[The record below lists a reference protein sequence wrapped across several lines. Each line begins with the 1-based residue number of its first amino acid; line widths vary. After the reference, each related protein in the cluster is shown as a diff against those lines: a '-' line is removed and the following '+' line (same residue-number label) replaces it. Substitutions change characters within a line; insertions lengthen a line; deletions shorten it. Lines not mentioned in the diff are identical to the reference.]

1 MSKDTHERPIVMKLQ
16 SREGE
21 ITLSGLAVMC
31 KVEEAHRSVF
41 TFAATL
47 AVSGNTSLVFRE
59 YGWMIVAPYKTD
71 SSNSVFQTFYRLHT
85 EKRTQKENA
94 DASETSATNEVSLRD
109 AVMKALS
116 DNMRS
121 FQNEVQDSLLV
132 ETSNI
137 SNVKFVG
144 ACPMQRLRLQGL
156 ELKL

>member
-1 MSKDTHERPIVMKLQ
+1 MSKDIHERPIVMKLQ
-16 SREGE
+16 SRQGDVM
-21 ITLSGLAVMC
+21 LSGLAVMC

-47 AVSGNTSLVFRE
+47 AVPGNTSLVFRE

-71 SSNSVFQTFYRLHT
+71 GSNSVLQTFYRLHT
-85 EKRTQKENA
+85 EKRAQKENA
-94 DASETSATNEVSLRD
+94 DASETSTANEVSLRD
-109 AVMKALS
+109 AVMKALG

-137 SNVKFVG
+137 LNVKFAG
-144 ACPMQRLRLQGL
+144 TCPMQRLKFQSLGI
-156 ELKL
+156 KS